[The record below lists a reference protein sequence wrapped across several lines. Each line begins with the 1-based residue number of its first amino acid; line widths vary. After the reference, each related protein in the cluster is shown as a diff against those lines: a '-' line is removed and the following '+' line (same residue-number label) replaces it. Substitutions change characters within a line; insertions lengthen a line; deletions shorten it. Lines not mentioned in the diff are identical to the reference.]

1 MSAIVK
7 FNNLDLEI
15 SEYRDT
21 WSLSDRQVAQAYGV
35 TQEAVRK
42 QRTQGAT
49 EYVEGVHY
57 YLKDVYH
64 DGKGGVIDAP
74 CSNPHGGVDTPPDL
88 SGVYPTPQKM
98 VFWTKKGVITLG
110 FKLTETPQTISFRD
124 WASDFILS
132 AKATSIQDVL
142 ADPRAAADILLRLA
156 DTQDEVKRLECKI
169 KDDEPYAEYGRAV
182 EVGKGDIKIGEYA
195 KTLCNASKGI
205 DTGEIRL
212 FALMRELGILRANNE
227 PMQKYL
233 SNGYFRYIPRPIT
246 KPNGEKIERFTPM
259 ITPKGQVRLAEKL
272 IEAIKARGAPRI
284 KS

>member
-21 WSLSDRQVAQAYGV
+21 WSLSNRQVAQAYGV

-49 EYVEGVHY
+49 EYVEDVHY

-74 CSNPHGGVDTPPDL
+74 VPNPHGGVDTPPDL

-156 DTQDEVKRLECKI
+156 DTQDEVKRLEPTTSSFPKN
-169 KDDEPYAEYGRAV
+169 
-182 EVGKGDIKIGEYA
+182 A
-195 KTLCNASKGI
+195 KRC
-205 DTGEIRL
+205 
-212 FALMRELGILRANNE
+212 
-227 PMQKYL
+227 
-233 SNGYFRYIPRPIT
+233 
-246 KPNGEKIERFTPM
+246 
-259 ITPKGQVRLAEKL
+259 PKFNL
-272 IEAIKARGAPRI
+272 PHH
-284 KS
+284 

>member
-74 CSNPHGGVDTPPDL
+74 VPNPHGGADTPPDL

-132 AKATSIQDVL
+132 AKAPSIQDVL

-156 DTQDEVKRLECKI
+156 DTQDEVKRLEPTTSSFQKNLKRCPKFKLTPSLI
-169 KDDEPYAEYGRAV
+169 TWAGNKMRLLLPSRSFTSCLCEAV
-182 EVGKGDIKIGEYA
+182 KA
-195 KTLCNASKGI
+195 KA
-205 DTGEIRL
+205 
-212 FALMRELGILRANNE
+212 
-227 PMQKYL
+227 
-233 SNGYFRYIPRPIT
+233 
-246 KPNGEKIERFTPM
+246 
-259 ITPKGQVRLAEKL
+259 
-272 IEAIKARGAPRI
+272 APRI
-284 KS
+284 AKS

>member
-142 ADPRAAADILLRLA
+142 ANPRAAADILLRLA
-156 DTQDEVKRLECKI
+156 DTQDEVKRLEPTTSLFPKNVKRWPNTAKRRVSKMNTSSRPTSLKKLLCK
-169 KDDEPYAEYGRAV
+169 R
-182 EVGKGDIKIGEYA
+182 GKRCD
-195 KTLCNASKGI
+195 
-205 DTGEIRL
+205 
-212 FALMRELGILRANNE
+212 
-227 PMQKYL
+227 
-233 SNGYFRYIPRPIT
+233 
-246 KPNGEKIERFTPM
+246 
-259 ITPKGQVRLAEKL
+259 
-272 IEAIKARGAPRI
+272 
-284 KS
+284 

>member
-21 WSLSDRQVAQAYGV
+21 WSLSNRQVAQAYGV

-88 SGVYPTPQKM
+88 SGVYPTPQK
-98 VFWTKKGVITLG
+98 
-110 FKLTETPQTISFRD
+110 
-124 WASDFILS
+124 
-132 AKATSIQDVL
+132 
-142 ADPRAAADILLRLA
+142 
-156 DTQDEVKRLECKI
+156 
-169 KDDEPYAEYGRAV
+169 
-182 EVGKGDIKIGEYA
+182 
-195 KTLCNASKGI
+195 N
-205 DTGEIRL
+205 
-212 FALMRELGILRANNE
+212 GILD
-227 PMQKYL
+227 
-233 SNGYFRYIPRPIT
+233 
-246 KPNGEKIERFTPM
+246 
-259 ITPKGQVRLAEKL
+259 
-272 IEAIKARGAPRI
+272 
-284 KS
+284 